1 MDTQAIFGLQFLM
14 SVVVIGMLAKWK
26 VAPWLRTIPQREGL
40 FWLTVPH
47 AFRHVG
53 MVFLVPGVVAQSVE
67 QIQRAD
73 SVEYPDQWH
82 SSRRTSLQQDERHH
96 CQQAGRQITVGC
108 GIGEGGGQW
117 LRHNSRNEE
126 HHAHMTKCVRHRQP
140 EHPLSLGYGP

>member
-1 MDTQAIFGLQFLM
+1 M
-14 SVVVIGMLAKWK
+14 
-26 VAPWLRTIPQREGL
+26 
-40 FWLTVPH
+40 
-47 AFRHVG
+47 
-53 MVFLVPGVVAQSVE
+53 AQSVE

-82 SSRRTSLQQDERHH
+82 SSRRTSLQQDKRHH

-140 EHPLSLGYGP
+140 EQPLSLGYGP